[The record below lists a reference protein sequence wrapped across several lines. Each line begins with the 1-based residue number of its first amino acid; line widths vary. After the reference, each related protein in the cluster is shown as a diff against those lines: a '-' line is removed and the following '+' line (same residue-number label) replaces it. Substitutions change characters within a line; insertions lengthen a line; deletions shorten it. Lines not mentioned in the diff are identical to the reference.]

1 MTEYVKKKKK
11 PTGVPSLGKV
21 GRALKFGEEPSDKK
35 IRAEKTYAAYKENL
49 ETGFDKMKRTQK
61 LPFKNTKEGM
71 GKYIDDVYAASK
83 RETAARMS
91 KGGRAKLR
99 GGGMSQ
105 RGLGKAFKKGGRA

>member
-21 GRALKFGEEPSDKK
+21 GRRSGQ
-35 IRAEKTYAAYKENL
+35 KEDRIKSVT
-49 ETGFDKMKRTQK
+49 E
-61 LPFKNTKEGM
+61 PFKEYKIKDSDIVIMGPKINKEKLLDTTN
-71 GKYIDDVYAASK
+71 KY
-83 RETAARMS
+83 S

-105 RGLGKAFKKGGRA
+105 RGLGKAFKKGGKA

>member
-1 MTEYVKKKKK
+1 
-11 PTGVPSLGKV
+11 
-21 GRALKFGEEPSDKK
+21 
-35 IRAEKTYAAYKENL
+35 
-49 ETGFDKMKRTQK
+49 
-61 LPFKNTKEGM
+61 M

-105 RGLGKAFKKGGRA
+105 RGLGKAFKNGGKA